1 MQDQTTLPAPS
12 MQSLRVG
19 YSALVLGASGAIGQ
33 AFVTLLQSDPRCASV
48 TALSRSS
55 QPGFD
60 FGDPASL
67 ERLALELAGQGPF
80 QLVIDAT
87 GALTLN
93 GRSPEKRLDELDAQ
107 ALLDAMSVNAIGPA
121 LLLRHLSPL
130 LDRQRAVL
138 AMLSAKVGSI
148 GDNRLGGWYAYR
160 ASKAALNQLVRTASV
175 ELRRSRPQAI
185 CVALHPGTVDTG
197 LSAPFAKSGLQVQA
211 PALAAQRLLTVL
223 AGLKAEDSGEFFDY
237 RGERLPW

>member
-33 AFVTLLQSDPRCASV
+33 AFVTLLQSDPRCAGV

-60 FGDPASL
+60 LRDPASL

-121 LLLRHLSPL
+121 LLLKRL
-130 LDRQRAVL
+130 LPRL
-138 AMLSAKVGSI
+138 ASGERVIWAKLSARVGSI
-148 GDNRLGGWYAYR
+148 EDNRKGGWYGYR
-160 ASKAALNQLVRTASV
+160 AAKAALNMLLQTAAI
-175 ELRRSRPQAI
+175 EIARRRPLAV
-185 CVALHPGTVDTG
+185 VAALQPGTVRSG
-197 LSAPFAKSGLQVQA
+197 LSQPFVGDQA
-211 PALAAQRLLTVL
+211 MDPLDSAARLLRVL
-223 AGLKAEDSGEFFDY
+223 DALEPTGRAQFVDHGGQSI
-237 RGERLPW
+237 PW